1 LEIKATTMDLN
12 LAYTRAI
19 DLMELINMA
28 KAAETQQSIS
38 EQEYLDGE
46 KLSDTRHEYVDGY
59 VYAMAG
65 SSRRHAEI
73 ALNIATSIKQAAKGT
88 PCKTY
93 VSDIKVHAASHKSY
107 FYPDVVVGCDD
118 NESNDYYLE
127 APCLIVEVLSESTE
141 KRDRREKLLAYMNI
155 PSVQAYMLVA
165 QDRAEVELYYREES
179 GNWWVQVYEQMD
191 DSFLLPCVNQQVT
204 VADVYDGVSF

>member
-1 LEIKATTMDLN
+1 MAGALEA
-12 LAYTRAI
+12 
-19 DLMELINMA
+19 
-28 KAAETQQSIS
+28 QQTIS

-46 KLSDTRHEYVDGY
+46 KLSDTRHEYVEGY

-65 SSRRHAEI
+65 SSRVHAEI
-73 ALNIATSIKQAAKGT
+73 ALNIATLLKLAARGT

-93 VSDIKVHAASHKSY
+93 VSDIKVRATSHKSY

-118 NESNDYYLE
+118 NENDDYYLE
-127 APCLIVEVLSESTE
+127 SPCLIVEVLSASTE

-165 QDRAEVELYYREES
+165 QNRTEVELYYREES
-179 GNWWVQVYEQMD
+179 GNWWVQVYENPED
-191 DSFLLPCVNQQVT
+191 TFILPCVDQQVT
-204 VADVYDGVSF
+204 LSDVYEGVVF